1 MIVQAPALD
10 VSTRAGSGQLAVEV
24 VAGQSAATVAE
35 ARSPLKVLVPRPRG
49 QSVWAYL
56 SNFGGGLLPGDEID
70 FSISVGDASRCFL
83 GTQSS
88 TKIFR
93 GGAKGVVRN
102 LFDAEIGS
110 GGLLVYAPDVAQSF
124 ATSRY
129 VQTQSIR
136 LADESANLVFVD
148 WYSSGRA
155 ARDERWSF
163 SEYSSRNEIRVHHR
177 LVFLDAIRLNSA
189 DDLITLGERFGRIN
203 CVATVVILGVEVE
216 KYAIEGAKEV
226 ASSPISKRAEIL
238 ETASAIPGGAVFRIA
253 GASVEVVA
261 RRLLARI
268 NFVSSLLGDN
278 PFQRK
283 W

>member
-1 MIVQAPALD
+1 MIVEAAAVD
-10 VSTRAGSGQLAVEV
+10 VSTRAGCGQLAVEV
-24 VAGQSAATVAE
+24 VSGQSAAIVVE

-70 FSISVGDASRCFL
+70 FSISIGEGARCFL

-93 GGAKGVVRN
+93 GGAKGAVKNRFAADVDSR
-102 LFDAEIGS
+102 
-110 GGLLVYAPDVAQSF
+110 GLLVYAPDVAQSF

-129 VQTQSIR
+129 LQSQSIR
-136 LADESANLVFVD
+136 LADETANLVFVD

-155 ARDERWSF
+155 ARDERWAF
-163 SEYSSRNEIRVHHR
+163 SEYSSRNEIRIHDR
-177 LVFLDAIRLNSA
+177 LVFLDSIRLNGA

-203 CVATVVILGVEVE
+203 CIATVVILGTELE
-216 KYAIEGAKEV
+216 KHAIEGSKEV
-226 ASSPISKRAEIL
+226 ASSPISRRAEIS
-238 ETASAIPGGAVFRIA
+238 ETASAIPGGAVFRFA
-253 GASVEVVA
+253 GVSVELVA

-268 NFVSSLLGDN
+268 DFVSGLLGDN

>member
-10 VSTRAGSGQLAVEV
+10 VSTRAGRGQLAVEV
-24 VAGQSAATVAE
+24 VSGQSAATVVE

-49 QSVWAYL
+49 RSVWAYL
-56 SNFGGGLLPGDEID
+56 STFGGGLLPGDEID
-70 FSISVGDASRCFL
+70 FSISVGEGARCFL

-93 GGAKGVVRN
+93 SGAKGAVKNR
-102 LFDAEIGS
+102 FDAEIGS
-110 GGLLVYAPDVAQSF
+110 DGLLVYAPDVAQSF

-136 LADESANLVFVD
+136 LKDERANLVFVD

-163 SEYSSRNEIRVHHR
+163 SEYSSRNEIRVNNR

-189 DDLITLGERFGRIN
+189 DDFITLGERFGRIN
-203 CVATVVILGVEVE
+203 CVATVVILGADLE
-216 KYAIEGAKEV
+216 KYAIEGAGEV
-226 ASSPISKRAEIL
+226 ASSQISKRAEIL
-238 ETASAIPGGAVFRIA
+238 ETASAIPGGAVFRFA

>member
-1 MIVQAPALD
+1 MTVQAPPLD
-10 VSTRAGSGQLAVEV
+10 VSTRAGCGQLAVEV
-24 VAGQSAATVAE
+24 VSGKSAATVVE
-35 ARSPLKVLVPRPRG
+35 AHSPLKILVPRPRG

-70 FSISVGDASRCFL
+70 FSISVIEGARCFL

-93 GGAKGVVRN
+93 GGAKGAVKNR
-102 LFDAEIGS
+102 FAAEINS

-163 SEYSSRNEIRVHHR
+163 SEYSSRNEIRVNNR
-177 LVFLDAIRLNSA
+177 LIFLDSIRLDAA
-189 DDLITLGERFGRIN
+189 DDLIALGERFGRIN
-203 CVATVVILGVEVE
+203 CVATAVILGTELE
-216 KYAIEGAKEV
+216 KYATEGAKEV
-226 ASSPISKRAEIL
+226 AASPISKRADIL
-238 ETASAIPGGAVFRIA
+238 ETASAIPGGCVFRFA
-253 GASVEVVA
+253 GVSVEAVA
-261 RRLLARI
+261 RRLISRI
-268 NFVSSLLGDN
+268 DFVSSLLGDN